1 MKPERH
7 KQGGKGRRDGE
18 KGRRG
23 ETGDG
28 TEMRKR
34 LQKLRHLLKSPYVS
48 EWCYFTHATEP
59 QSCFHPHPPFLWQRE
74 QDHKRQMQSCRFNG
88 LMAMNKNGAVTDL
101 LIDFM
106 CNWHTLGSSVNTAHK
121 AGCVA
126 VLSHRHR
133 IKLLT
138 VERPEG

>member
-1 MKPERH
+1 MPLNGAISLVLQSH
-7 KQGGKGRRDGE
+7 KV
-18 KGRRG
+18 
-23 ETGDG
+23 
-28 TEMRKR
+28 
-34 LQKLRHLLKSPYVS
+34 VS
-48 EWCYFTHATEP
+48 T
-59 QSCFHPHPPFLWQRE
+59 PHPSFPWQSE

-106 CNWHTLGSSVNTAHK
+106 CNWHTLGGSVSAAHK

-126 VLSHRHR
+126 ARSHRHR

>member
-7 KQGGKGRRDGE
+7 KQGGKGRRDQE
-18 KGRRG
+18 KGG
-23 ETGDG
+23 GGDKG
-28 TEMRKR
+28 QDWDEKKSSEAPAFAQEPLCLWMVLFLSCYRAT
-34 LQKLRHLLKSPYVS
+34 KLFP
-48 EWCYFTHATEP
+48 TP
-59 QSCFHPHPPFLWQRE
+59 PPFLWQRE